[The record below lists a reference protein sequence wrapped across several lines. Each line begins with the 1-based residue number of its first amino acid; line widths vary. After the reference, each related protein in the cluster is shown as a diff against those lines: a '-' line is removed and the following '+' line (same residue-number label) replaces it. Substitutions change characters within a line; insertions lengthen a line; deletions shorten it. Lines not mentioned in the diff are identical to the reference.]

1 MPVSLLFSLDQESS
15 RPLVQAFKELEF
27 EIEYCS
33 DIFAAVEW
41 LTSRSFDVIVAD
53 CDSGP
58 EAAFLLTNSRELK
71 LNKTAFTLAL
81 TAGSLTAGKQ
91 DGLDLALTKPL
102 ISDQVKYS
110 LLSNDRF
117 LACMRA
123 WVARGDF
130 VQGTTPTITSAE
142 KIEKA
147 PSEPEQNPVKIAADP
162 VMPSPSRISAGRPAD
177 APLHLTFAT
186 LDRGLFRSLAARRSG
201 EQGSGSVKRYP
212 RKRIVGSVLLSLFFV
227 ASGCIYG
234 SPLRV
239 QSVFASVATAYQQTV
254 AARLGKS
261 RPQAVDVASK
271 SPPAMQVAAQTP
283 ATGKYQTSRVRVP
296 AGQAIFLTDETV
308 VPPPETVQADAS
320 PNQVRPSVEAARVL
334 IPESLSRPQLDTST
348 LQTVSLKRSPGL
360 LSQVEPVNLAEDL
373 SQTLLLQK
381 VTPSYPEQALK
392 AGVEGAVILQAWIGK
407 DGSIRDLKLVD
418 GSLLL
423 GRAAVEAVKQW
434 RYKPYL
440 RNGVAVEAQTYV
452 TVNFRLP

>member
-1 MPVSLLFSLDQESS
+1 MPVSLLFSCDQESS
-15 RPLVQAFKELEF
+15 RPLVQAFKELEL

-33 DIFAAVEW
+33 DIFAAVES

-53 CDSGP
+53 CDIGP
-58 EAAFLLTNSRELK
+58 EAAFLLQNSRELK

-81 TAGSLTAGKQ
+81 RSATPGADGQ
-91 DGLDLALTKPL
+91 DGPDLALTKPL

-110 LLSNDRF
+110 VLSNDRF
-117 LACMRA
+117 LVCMRA

-130 VQGTTPTITSAE
+130 VQRPTPTITTAG
-142 KIEKA
+142 KIDNA
-147 PSEPEQNPVKIAADP
+147 PTGSEQNPLPITADP
-162 VMPSPSRISAGRPAD
+162 VMPSPSRISVGRPAD

-186 LDRGLFRSLAARRSG
+186 LDRGLFSSLAARRSG
-201 EQGSGSVKRYP
+201 EQGSGSAKRYT
-212 RKRIVGSVLLSLFFV
+212 RKRIIGSVLLSLFFV
-227 ASGCIYG
+227 GSGCIYG

-239 QSVFASVATAYQQTV
+239 QSVFASVATVYQQTM

-261 RPQAVDVASK
+261 RQPAVDVASK
-271 SPPAMQVAAQTP
+271 SPPAMQVAAQTR
-283 ATGKYQTSRVRVP
+283 ASGKYQTSRVRVP

-308 VPPPETVQADAS
+308 VPPTETVQADPS
-320 PNQVRPSVEAARVL
+320 PNQAHPPVEARVV
-334 IPESLSRPQLDTST
+334 IPESLSRPQPLTPT
-348 LQTVSLKRSPGL
+348 LETVGVKRSPGL

-373 SQTLLLQK
+373 SQALLLQK

>member
-1 MPVSLLFSLDQESS
+1 MPVALLFSLDQESS

-110 LLSNDRF
+110 ILSNDRF

-123 WVARGDF
+123 WVTRGDF
-130 VQGTTPTITSAE
+130 VQNSTPTIAAE

-147 PSEPEQNPVKIAADP
+147 ATASGENLAPLAADP
-162 VMPSPSRISAGRPAD
+162 VTPSPSRISAGRPAD

-201 EQGSGSVKRYP
+201 EQESGTVKRYT
-212 RKRIVGSVLLSLFFV
+212 RKRVVGSVLLSLFFV

-261 RPQAVDVASK
+261 RPQALDVASK
-271 SPPAMQVAAQTP
+271 LPPAMQVAAQTP
-283 ATGKYQTSRVRVP
+283 ATGKYRTTRMHVP
-296 AGQAIFLTDETV
+296 AGQTIFLTDETV

-320 PNQVRPSVEAARVL
+320 PNQAHTPVEAARVL
-334 IPESLSRPQLDTST
+334 IPESLSRPQLETST

-392 AGVEGAVILQAWIGK
+392 AGVEGAVILQAWIGR

-423 GRAAVEAVKQW
+423 GRAAVEAVRQW

>member
-15 RPLVQAFKELEF
+15 RPLVQAFKELEL

-58 EAAFLLTNSRELK
+58 EAAFLLKNSRELK
-71 LNKTAFTLAL
+71 LNKAAFTLAL
-81 TAGSLTAGKQ
+81 SSGSLGADGQ
-91 DGLDLALTKPL
+91 DGPDLVLTKPL

-110 LLSNDRF
+110 VLSNDRF
-117 LACMRA
+117 LTCMRA

-130 VQGTTPTITSAE
+130 VQRPMPTITSAE

-147 PSEPEQNPVKIAADP
+147 PTGSENVTPIAADP

-186 LDRGLFRSLAARRSG
+186 LDRGLFRFLAARRSG
-201 EQGSGSVKRYP
+201 EQDSGSVKRYT
-212 RKRIVGSVLLSLFFV
+212 RKRLVGSVLLSLFFV

-239 QSVFASVATAYQQTV
+239 QSVFASVATAYQQT

-261 RPQAVDVASK
+261 RAHAVDVASK
-271 SPPAMQVAAQTP
+271 SPPAMQVAAKIP
-283 ATGKYQTSRVRVP
+283 ATGKYQTSGVRVP
-296 AGQAIFLTDETV
+296 AGQTIFLTDETV

-320 PNQVRPSVEAARVL
+320 PNQAHLPVEAARVL
-334 IPESLSRPQLDTST
+334 IPESLSRPQPETPT
-348 LQTVSLKRSPGL
+348 LETVSLKRSPTL

-373 SQTLLLQK
+373 SQALLLQK
-381 VTPSYPEQALK
+381 VAPSYPEQALK
-392 AGVEGAVILQAWIGK
+392 AGIEGAVILQAWIGK

>member
-1 MPVSLLFSLDQESS
+1 MPVSLLFSCDQESS
-15 RPLVQAFKELEF
+15 RPLVQAFKELEL

-33 DIFAAVEW
+33 DIFAAIEW

-58 EAAFLLTNSRELK
+58 EAAFLLQNARALK

-81 TAGSLTAGKQ
+81 TAGAPKIDAQ
-91 DGLDLALTKPL
+91 DGPDLVLTKPL

-110 LLSNDRF
+110 VLSNDRF
-117 LACMRA
+117 LTCMRA

-130 VQGTTPTITSAE
+130 VQRPALPMTAAE
-142 KIEKA
+142 KIEKLPIQFEETA
-147 PSEPEQNPVKIAADP
+147 TTIAADP
-162 VMPSPSRISAGRPAD
+162 VMPSPSPIPAGSRPD
-177 APLHLTFAT
+177 APVHLTFAT
-186 LDRGLFRSLAARRSG
+186 LDRGLFRSIAARISG
-201 EQGSGSVKRYP
+201 AQGSGLVKRYT
-212 RKRIVGSVLLSLFFV
+212 RKRLVGSVLLGLVFV
-227 ASGCIYG
+227 AAGSLYG

-239 QSVFASVATAYQQTV
+239 QTVFASVATAYQQ
-254 AARLGKS
+254 AATRLAKQRS
-261 RPQAVDVASK
+261 PAIDVAS
-271 SPPAMQVAAQTP
+271 VASALTQAATQTP
-283 ATGKYQTSRVRVP
+283 AGRRSKVRLTASQT
-296 AGQAIFLTDETV
+296 IFLTDETV
-308 VPPPETVQADAS
+308 VPPPETDAGSNQA
-320 PNQVRPSVEAARVL
+320 RPFVETARVF
-334 IPESLSRPQLDTST
+334 IPESLSRPQPETPT
-348 LQTVSLKRSPGL
+348 LQTVSLRRSPGL

-373 SQTLLLQK
+373 SQALLLQK
-381 VTPSYPEQALK
+381 VTPSYPQQALK

-418 GSLLL
+418 GPLLL

>member
-1 MPVSLLFSLDQESS
+1 MPVALLFSLDQESS

-110 LLSNDRF
+110 VLSNDRF

-130 VQGTTPTITSAE
+130 VQGPTPTITAE

-147 PSEPEQNPVKIAADP
+147 PTEQNSAAIAVEPVL
-162 VMPSPSRISAGRPAD
+162 PSPSRTSAGRPAD

-186 LDRGLFRSLAARRSG
+186 LDRGWFRSLAARRSG
-201 EQGSGSVKRYP
+201 EQDSGTVKRYT
-212 RKRIVGSVLLSLFFV
+212 RKRLVGSVLLSLFFV

-261 RPQAVDVASK
+261 RSRAVDVASK
-271 SPPAMQVAAQTP
+271 SPPLMQVAAQIP
-283 ATGKYQTSRVRVP
+283 LPGKSRVRVP
-296 AGQAIFLTDETV
+296 TGRTIFLTDETV
-308 VPPPETVQADAS
+308 VPPPKTSSTTAGVGQD
-320 PNQVRPSVEAARVL
+320 RPFEAARVL
-334 IPESLSRPQLDTST
+334 IPESLSHPQAESPT
-348 LQTVSLKRSPGL
+348 LQTVSLKRSPTL

-373 SQTLLLQK
+373 SQALLLQK
-381 VTPSYPEQALK
+381 ITPNYPEQALK
-392 AGVEGAVILQAWIGK
+392 AGIEGAVVLQAWIGK

-423 GRAAVEAVKQW
+423 GRAAFDAVKQW